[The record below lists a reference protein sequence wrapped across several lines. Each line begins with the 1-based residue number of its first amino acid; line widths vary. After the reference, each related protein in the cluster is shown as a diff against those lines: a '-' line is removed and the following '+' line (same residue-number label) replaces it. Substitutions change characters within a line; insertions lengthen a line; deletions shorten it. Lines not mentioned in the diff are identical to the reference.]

1 MRAAPASSPIPCS
14 TLNAPSGRPASCAMS
29 ASIEAVSG
37 AHSGGLR
44 ITALPAASA
53 GATRQV
59 ASINGAFHGV
69 ITAVTPLGSHSK
81 CSANPSW
88 SFSSPSVSRWSAKNR
103 KFRATRGMTEFRID
117 RSSEPLSRVST
128 AASSGTRAS
137 TPSAIAVQDLRSL
150 LRGHRAPDGEPLTG
164 GGDGRSASAAPP
176 RATSA
181 MGISSIGETSTKV
194 SADATRVPPIQWS
207 VETSMPSTTACPVA
221 TLSSRRGTRC
231 VPRSFGHERYG
242 RCQAAVKPQG
252 TGPPSRGV
260 GEPTR
265 ERGSDA
271 SRTDRTNDG
280 GDRA

>member
-69 ITAVTPLGSHSK
+69 ITAVTPLGSHSN

-88 SFSSPSVSRWSAKNR
+88 SFVVAQRQQVVGEEPEVPRDAR
-103 KFRATRGMTEFRID
+103 HDGVPHRPEQRPVVPRLDRGEFGDARLD
-117 RSSEPLSRVST
+117 
-128 AASSGTRAS
+128 
-137 TPSAIAVQDLRSL
+137 AIGDPVQDLRSF

-164 GGDGRSASAAPP
+164 GGDGLVGFGGSPAGDLGDGHLVDRRDVDEGLGRRDARAADPVV
-176 RATSA
+176 
-181 MGISSIGETSTKV
+181 GGDL
-194 SADATRVPPIQWS
+194 DA
-207 VETSMPSTTACPVA
+207 
-221 TLSSRRGTRC
+221 LDDG
-231 VPRSFGHERYG
+231 VPRGDPLLASWDAVRPKVVRTRTVWPVPS
-242 RCQAAVKPQG
+242 RCQASGNRSGLAG
-252 TGPPSRGV
+252 R
-260 GEPTR
+260 R
-265 ERGSDA
+265 RA
-271 SRTDRTNDG
+271 NDG
-280 GDRA
+280 KGLRCVANGSHRRW